1 MNLSKI
7 SNIRLASLLL
17 YFLQLC
23 IYLYINLLEMD
34 FLGAVAFTAGNSL
47 ITIITYILLYK
58 GKISTV
64 GGIIGIVL
72 QLMSSAG
79 TYMGKYVHSEPEN
92 YFAHGLATGCLV
104 NALFVLSVILLITNS
119 SGKSHPSSSKE
130 HVSKNSSNEIH
141 FDFSNITPQK
151 QKENPCFKHIKL
163 ANDEK
168 IRAIGT
174 PCYCDLSVFSIVLTL
189 IYYLVST
196 VIFVYTGPL
205 HSEASNSIKYLWGM
219 EYFHSSWWYGSYYD
233 NGAIF
238 GAIVISLI
246 VIGIPIMIL
255 LLRRRKKF
263 LETEVVLSN
272 KYIRIY
278 TPSLEDEVKVI
289 SLKRIK
295 TIDVKQNKL
304 GIVLFDDPHDFSLN
318 PNYSI
323 RGISNANEIA
333 TEIANIL
340 KDQSSK

>member
-1 MNLSKI
+1 MNLNKI

-17 YFLQLC
+17 YCLQLC
-23 IYLYINLLEMD
+23 IYFYINLLEMN
-34 FLGAVAFTAGNSL
+34 FLRAVGYTIGASL

-72 QLMSSAG
+72 QLMGSSG
-79 TYMGKYVHSEPEN
+79 IYMGKYVHSEPEN
-92 YFAHGLATGCLV
+92 YYAHGLATGCLV
-104 NALFVLSVILLITNS
+104 NALFVLSIILLITIS

-141 FDFSNITPQK
+141 FDFSNITLEK

-174 PCYCDLSVFSIVLTL
+174 PCYCDLSVLSIVLTL

-205 HSEASNSIKYLWGM
+205 HSDASIIRKYLWGM
-219 EYFHSSWWYGSYYD
+219 VYFSKSHLMALGSGYT
-233 NGAIF
+233 NNNVIVFAVLIT
-238 GAIVISLI
+238 IVIVLLPLVLI
-246 VIGIPIMIL
+246 VC
-255 LLRRRKKF
+255 RRKKH
-263 LETEVVLSN
+263 LQSEVVLSN
-272 KYIRIY
+272 RYLYIYKSISGE
-278 TPSLEDEVKVI
+278 TTTLPVK
-289 SLKRIK
+289 KIK
-295 TIDVKQNKL
+295 TIDVARTKL
-304 GIVLFDDPHDFSLN
+304 SIVLHDTS
-318 PNYSI
+318 STSV

-340 KDQSSK
+340 QEQSSK

>member
-79 TYMGKYVHSEPEN
+79 TYMGKYVQSEPEN

-104 NALFVLSVILLITNS
+104 NALFVLSVILLITIS
-119 SGKSHPSSSKE
+119 PSKAHSSSSKE
-130 HVSKNSSNEIH
+130 HVPKNSSNATH
-141 FDFSNITPQK
+141 FDFSNVTLEKGNQK
-151 QKENPCFKHIKL
+151 PHFEHIIIPKDEQIKL
-163 ANDEK
+163 
-168 IRAIGT
+168 IGT
-174 PCYCDLSVFSIVLTL
+174 PCSYDLSAFSILLTL
-189 IYYLVST
+189 TYYLVST
-196 VIFVYTGPL
+196 IIFVYTGPL
-205 HSEASNSIKYLWGM
+205 HSDASIIQKYLWGM
-219 EYFHSSWWYGSYYD
+219 VYFSKSRLMALGSGYT
-233 NGAIF
+233 NNNVIAFAVLIT
-238 GAIVISLI
+238 IVIVLLPLVLI
-246 VIGIPIMIL
+246 VC
-255 LLRRRKKF
+255 RRKKH
-263 LETEVVLSN
+263 LQSEVVLSN
-272 KYIRIY
+272 RYLYIYKSISGE
-278 TPSLEDEVKVI
+278 TTTLPVK
-289 SLKRIK
+289 KIK
-295 TIDVKQNKL
+295 TIDVDRTKL
-304 GIVLFDDPHDFSLN
+304 SIVLHDTFST
-318 PNYSI
+318 SV

-340 KDQSSK
+340 QEQSSK